1 MANNPIVPGP
11 GALYSYPTPLP
22 AQSNYTETVQ
32 QYYPSA
38 SAAETVMSYLKNY
51 IQINFGVTA
60 DNLMFAQSIC
70 SDDINASTYIDVVN
84 IGQSAPTQNNF
95 LGPFFA
101 GGIGGYPHTGT
112 TAMIAWCSHVTDTGA
127 LLLVEMPHIGVT
139 QEGDLGF
146 VHRRGHATETG
157 MSSTCGA
164 IAVANSWVSSSS
176 TPPTASTQFPNNYQQ
191 YTLTNILYPYKSTL
205 TGSFGEQ
212 MQFSTEIIR
221 VSSSQ
226 WIINNLP
233 NLIIPASGSAPAYPV
248 PANVYY
254 FCGTFINVDDGYNA
268 YINPNTFQVFDINL
282 GTSGSWVD
290 YTTQFLSGL

>member
-1 MANNPIVPGP
+1 MAVNPIVPGP
-11 GALYSYPTPLP
+11 GTSYEYPAPLP
-22 AQSNYTETVQ
+22 AQSNYTSTVQ

-38 SAAETVMSYLKNY
+38 SGAQNVMSYLKNY
-51 IQINFGVTA
+51 IQINFGATA

-70 SDDINASTYIDVVN
+70 SDDINASSFINVPN
-84 IGQSAPTQNNF
+84 IGQSAPVQNNF

-164 IAVANSWVSSSS
+164 IAVANSWVVSSSLAP
-176 TPPTASTQFPNNYQQ
+176 TTASFPNNFQQ
-191 YTLTNILYPYKSTL
+191 YTLTDILYPYKATL

-233 NLIIPASGSAPAYPV
+233 NLVIPTGQTPYPV

-254 FCGTFINVDDGYNA
+254 FCGTFINVDDGYQA
-268 YINPNTFQVFDINL
+268 YINPNTFQVFDISL
-282 GTSGSWVD
+282 GTSGSWVN